1 MTKGSKWFGILHKD
15 KMRMK
20 TFLRNQFYK
29 IHGGKVVMSI
39 ELRKWNKI
47 HE

>member
-1 MTKGSKWFGILHKD
+1 MTKGSKWFGIPHKD

-29 IHGGKVVMSI
+29 IHGGKIVMQP
-39 ELRKWNKI
+39 LTRLWMVNKI
-47 HE
+47 